1 MPSGRPVARA
11 PRLLFYMKPHFL
23 PIFLMLISLPLSSV
37 EPVWQDE
44 FNRAPGEGPDPSRWI
59 HDLGATGWG
68 NAELQEY
75 TNSPLNAR
83 IVEDPAASD
92 GRALALRA
100 VRDERGRFTS
110 ARLKTE
116 GKFAM
121 TYGRVEARIRVPR
134 GQGIWPAFWMLGE
147 TFATAGWPHCGE
159 IDIMEVV
166 GHEPGR
172 LHQTLHGPGYSG
184 GAGLTHS
191 LTLPGGASLSDGY
204 HVYAVERSP
213 GRIVWLFDG
222 RVTRVL
228 TPADLPPGAKWVFD
242 DAPFFLLLNV
252 AVGGRWPGYPD
263 DTTTF
268 PQEMRI
274 DYVRVY
280 PLAED
285 TTRP

>member
-1 MPSGRPVARA
+1 
-11 PRLLFYMKPHFL
+11 
-23 PIFLMLISLPLSSV
+23 MLTSLPLSSV

-44 FNRAPGEGPDPSRWI
+44 FDLEPGDRPDPARWTY
-59 HDLGATGWG
+59 DLGATGWG

-75 TNSPLNAR
+75 TDSTLNAR
-83 IVEDPAASD
+83 IVEDPAATG

-100 VRDERGRFTS
+100 VRDERGRYTS

-116 GKFAM
+116 GKFTM

-147 TFATAGWPHCGE
+147 TIATAGWPRCGE

-184 GAGLTHS
+184 GAGITHS
-191 LTLPGGASLSDGY
+191 LTLPGGASLGDAY

-213 GRIVWLFDG
+213 GRIVWYFDG

-228 TPADLPPGAKWVFD
+228 TPADLPPGTKWVFD
-242 DAPFFLLLNV
+242 DAPFFLLLNL

-263 DTTTF
+263 ETTTF
-268 PQEMRI
+268 PQEMRV

-280 PLAED
+280 PLADD
-285 TTRP
+285 TAATK